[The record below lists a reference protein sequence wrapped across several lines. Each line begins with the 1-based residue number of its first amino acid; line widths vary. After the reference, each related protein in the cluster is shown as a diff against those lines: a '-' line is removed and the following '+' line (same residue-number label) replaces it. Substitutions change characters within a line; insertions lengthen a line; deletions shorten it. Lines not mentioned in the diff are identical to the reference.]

1 MTEERRIAI
10 CTSYVE
16 LMDAI
21 RARADELGV
30 TRETLDAVSGLQAG
44 YSSKLLAPVPIR
56 SLGPTSLGP
65 MLGALGLAIV
75 VVEDHAMLAKV
86 QGRLAKRQR
95 PVLDASDGM
104 LPLKRKK
111 RRGYWR
117 KNEAWSSILNSRR
130 MLILPASKRSAI
142 ARKAAR
148 TRWAKR
154 KVKKA
159 AQASIA
165 PIVDITSGR

>member
-1 MTEERRIAI
+1 MTDERRIAI
-10 CTSYVE
+10 VTDYVG
-16 LMDAI
+16 LMAVL
-21 RARADELGV
+21 RSRADELGV
-30 TRETLDAVSGLQAG
+30 TRETIDEVSGMQSG
-44 YSSKLLAPVPIR
+44 YASKLLAPVPIR

-86 QGRLAKRQR
+86 QGRLSKRQR

-104 LPLKRKK
+104 RPIKRKQ

-117 KNEAWSSILNSRR
+117 KCPEWSRIMNARR
-130 MLILPASKRSAI
+130 MLILSPEQRRAS

-148 TRWAKR
+148 TRWRR
-154 KVKKA
+154 KKIKKGA
-159 AQASIA
+159 TNE
-165 PIVDITSGR
+165 V